1 MDILNE
7 NRTQLLKF
15 NFLYKIKEVAGD
27 WNAGWGWGS
36 LGELPQATY
45 ISPCVAFIFLVQIDL
60 MCDIIRL
67 IVSLWKKWSCHRDCV
82 SLRSTPAFVVIF
94 DH

>member
-1 MDILNE
+1 MCPGGLVLVFINITARLLMDILNE

-36 LGELPQATY
+36 LGELPQAAY

-67 IVSLWKKWSCHRDCV
+67 IVSL
-82 SLRSTPAFVVIF
+82 
-94 DH
+94 